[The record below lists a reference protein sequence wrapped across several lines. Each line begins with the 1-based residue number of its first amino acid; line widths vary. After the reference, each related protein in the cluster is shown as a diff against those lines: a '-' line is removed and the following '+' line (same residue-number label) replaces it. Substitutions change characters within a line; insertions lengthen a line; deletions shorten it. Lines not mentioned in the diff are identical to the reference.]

1 MLKIRRSWD
10 RLVFNMRILV
20 LVRRHIYT
28 ATINRKMGKFPC
40 DGVFRPY
47 SFLKANYRTSLSDP
61 IRFLE
66 RLLHVFFPKS
76 QNYLGIKFRK
86 FTECGQINY
95 WHELVELYIFSW
107 PRTRLS
113 YSSPRPFELK
123 VFFRHSSAVIMLYT
137 TFHSFNNAPSL
148 CISHLQ
154 FIGTHVWYLNDS
166 YPVATFM
173 SRYTYIHIYIYIHIL
188 N

>member
-1 MLKIRRSWD
+1 MASSGHIHFSRRTID
-10 RLVFNMRILV
+10 RSLPPLSVPL
-20 LVRRHIYT
+20 
-28 ATINRKMGKFPC
+28 C
-40 DGVFRPY
+40 
-47 SFLKANYRTSLSDP
+47 TSLSDP

-86 FTECGQINY
+86 FTECRQINY

-173 SRYTYIHIYIYIHIL
+173 SRYTYIHIYTYTDLGHLYKNIYSFKDC
-188 N
+188 